1 MITVALSKGRLLD
14 DFISYLDSQGLS
26 HYLDVLKNQNRALF
40 IEIDNIKFV
49 FAKGPDVPTY
59 VENGIA
65 DIGIVGSDIIM
76 EDTFNILNVSQ
87 LPFGECYF
95 ALAGPPGIK
104 HFKTV
109 ASKYTNISARY
120 FKEKKQDVELIH
132 LHGSVELAPLLGLA
146 DGIVDIVQSGN
157 TLRDNGLVVYEKI
170 LDIHGRLITN
180 KQTFYTRENEI
191 YDFLN
196 EIGVIK

>member
-14 DFISYLDSQGLS
+14 DFITYLEKQQLT
-26 HYLDVLKNQNRALF
+26 HYLNILEEQSRSLF
-40 IEIDNIKFV
+40 IEVDNVKFL
-49 FAKGPDVPTY
+49 FAKGPDVPIY
-59 VENGIA
+59 VESGIA
-65 DIGIVGSDIIM
+65 DIGIVGSDIIA
-76 EDTFNILNVSQ
+76 ENRYNVLNVSQ

-95 ALAGPPGIK
+95 ALAGPPGVGR
-104 HFKTV
+104 FNRV
-109 ASKYTNISARY
+109 ASKYTNIAARY
-120 FKEKKQDVELIH
+120 FKEQKQDVALIH

-157 TLRDNGLVVYEKI
+157 TLRDNGLVVYDRIME
-170 LDIHGRLITN
+170 IHGRLITN

-191 YDFLN
+191 YDFLK

>member
-1 MITVALSKGRLLD
+1 
-14 DFISYLDSQGLS
+14 
-26 HYLDVLKNQNRALF
+26 
-40 IEIDNIKFV
+40 
-49 FAKGPDVPTY
+49 
-59 VENGIA
+59 
-65 DIGIVGSDIIM
+65 
-76 EDTFNILNVSQ
+76 
-87 LPFGECYF
+87 
-95 ALAGPPGIK
+95 
-104 HFKTV
+104 
-109 ASKYTNISARY
+109 
-120 FKEKKQDVELIH
+120 

>member
-1 MITVALSKGRLLD
+1 MITVALSKGRLLE
-14 DFISYLDSQGLS
+14 DFIRYLDTQNLR
-26 HYLDVLKNQNRALF
+26 HYLSVLKEESRSLF
-40 IEIDNIKFV
+40 IEIDNVKFI

-95 ALAGPPGIK
+95 ALAGTPGIER
-104 HFKTV
+104 FNVV
-109 ASKYTNISARY
+109 ASKYTNISAKY

-146 DGIVDIVQSGN
+146 DGIVDIVQTGD
-157 TLRDNGLVVYEKI
+157 TLRDNGLIEYEKI
-170 LDIHGRLITN
+170 LEIHGRLITN

-191 YDFLN
+191 FDFLN

>member
-1 MITVALSKGRLLD
+1 MITVALSKGRLLE
-14 DFISYLDSQGLS
+14 DFIRYLDTQNLR
-26 HYLDVLKNQNRALF
+26 HYLLVLKEESRSLF
-40 IEIDNIKFV
+40 IEIDNVKFI

-95 ALAGPPGIK
+95 ALAGPPGIER
-104 HFKTV
+104 FNVV
-109 ASKYTNISARY
+109 ASKYTNISAKY

-146 DGIVDIVQSGN
+146 DGIVDIVQTGD
-157 TLRDNGLVVYEKI
+157 TLRDNGLIEYEKI
-170 LDIHGRLITN
+170 LEIHGRLITN

-191 YDFLN
+191 FDFLN